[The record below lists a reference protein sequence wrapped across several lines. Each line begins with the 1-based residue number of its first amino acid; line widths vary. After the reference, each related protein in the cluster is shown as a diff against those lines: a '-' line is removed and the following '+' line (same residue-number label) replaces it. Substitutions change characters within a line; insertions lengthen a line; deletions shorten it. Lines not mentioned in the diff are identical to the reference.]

1 MDRRRLLQGRDFD
14 FAKPFL
20 PDRIAGV
27 GAIGCLTDDE
37 KRMLNQIRGN
47 SYCHV
52 FAFVEEYIVPLV
64 MDRARSDVYG
74 DETRLR
80 SLLRFADEELKHQE
94 MLRRAIE
101 QFQAGFGVSCGL
113 VPGREE
119 VARVVLDTS
128 PLTALLLTSMIE
140 WFTQLHYTEHVR
152 EDADLDE
159 LFRDILRFHW
169 IDESRH
175 ARMDSLLID
184 EVAADLTTDQRDQAV
199 DQLLELGG
207 AVDGLL
213 GKQIELDI
221 DALQRAARRTVTDA
235 ERDEIRTHQQQRL
248 PLDLPRLGP
257 PAPQLRPHRRSGHDV
272 RRRQGGG
279 RGARPV
285 GLIRSSIG
293 ARCPHRHRAV
303 VRRQRSA
310 RPCSAAAGEVSD
322 RLRSALFACPVDG
335 GLAVHL
341 RVDRCAGG
349 DQLVDDLGESV
360 GG

>member
-1 MDRRRLLQGRDFD
+1 MLTHEYSYDACLRGSVTNPWTVDDCFQGRDFD

-27 GAIGCLTDDE
+27 QAIGCLTALE

-47 SYCHV
+47 SYCHI

-80 SLLRFADEELKHQE
+80 SLLRFADEELKHQQ
-94 MLRRAIE
+94 MLRRAID
-101 QFQAGFGVSCGL
+101 QFEAGFGVSCGL

-119 VARVVLDTS
+119 VAKIVLDTS

-152 EDADLDE
+152 EDSDLDE

-184 EVAADLTTDQRDQAV
+184 EVATDLTADQREQAI
-199 DQLLELGG
+199 DQLLDLGG
-207 AVDGLL
+207 AIDGLL
-213 GKQIELDI
+213 GQQIELDI
-221 DALQRAARRTVTDA
+221 DALQTVTGRTLTEA
-235 ERDEIRTHQQQRL
+235 ERDEIRTHQQRAYRWTFLVSGLRHPNFVRIVDQVTTT
-248 PLDLPRLGP
+248 GP
-257 PAPQLRPHRRSGHDV
+257 DKIATAAQAL
-272 RRRQGGG
+272 
-279 RGARPV
+279 
-285 GLIRSSIG
+285 
-293 ARCPHRHRAV
+293 
-303 VRRQRSA
+303 SA
-310 RPCSAAAGEVSD
+310 
-322 RLRSALFACPVDG
+322 
-335 GLAVHL
+335 
-341 RVDRCAGG
+341 
-349 DQLVDDLGESV
+349 
-360 GG
+360 